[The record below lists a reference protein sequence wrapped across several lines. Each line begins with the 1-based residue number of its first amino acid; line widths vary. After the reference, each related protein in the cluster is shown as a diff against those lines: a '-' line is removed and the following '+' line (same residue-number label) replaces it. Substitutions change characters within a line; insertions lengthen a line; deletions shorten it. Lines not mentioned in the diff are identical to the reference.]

1 MVPLVKR
8 AAYVK
13 LISRFKILSA
23 PLSSSIPLSA
33 GLVSHKFNFGGSFAS
48 RRRRRPTVSI
58 RVELL
63 LSNCEDSKINEKE
76 VS

>member
-48 RRRRRPTVSI
+48 RRRRPTVSI